1 MIAGPRSST
10 SDSQSVRYRAAMAR
24 SLMLA
29 AFVVSSWLPAQQD
42 AAATPTGFLS
52 ETVHIGTTDYPYVLY
67 VPRNYTP
74 EQRWPLI
81 LFLHGAGECGN
92 DGMLQVAVGLAP
104 AMMKATA
111 EWPFLVLMPQ
121 KPDRRS
127 AWEDHDEALMAM
139 LKKTQHDY
147 AVDER
152 QQFLTGLSQGGHG
165 TWVLGAKH
173 KDLWAAIAPVC
184 GYANATEIAP
194 ALTQM
199 PIWCFHGDADK
210 AVPVQQSKD
219 LTAAVQQAGGHA
231 ELTIYAGVGHNSWEK
246 AYGEAGLADWFL
258 AAGAERI
265 VRGYLAKPESLADC
279 RIHLSD
285 SSLDADRADSPTVT
299 REWHLERKGGRLEW
313 RDVLLD
319 PKSQGQAP
327 QKRQGSLESDGLF
340 RENLQRMLD
349 GGTFRMRNALN
360 PPGTRDTRHKLTLD
374 IELHGDSGP
383 FRFRREWSAT
393 GFAWQAPKTGP
404 LEAFAF
410 CVSELR

>member
-1 MIAGPRSST
+1 
-10 SDSQSVRYRAAMAR
+10 MAR
-24 SLMLA
+24 TLLLTALVLSA
-29 AFVVSSWLPAQQD
+29 WLPAQQD

-52 ETVHIGTTDYPYVLY
+52 ETVQIGTTDYPYVLY

-92 DGMLQVAVGLAP
+92 DGMLQVAVGLGP
-104 AMMKATA
+104 AIMKATT

-121 KPDRRS
+121 KPNRGS

-139 LKKTQHDY
+139 LKKTQHDF
-147 AVDER
+147 AVDDR
-152 QQFLTGLSQGGHG
+152 QLFLTGLSQGGHG

-173 KDLWAAIAPVC
+173 QDLWAAIAPVC
-184 GYANATEIAP
+184 GYANGKEIAP

-231 ELTIYAGVGHNSWEK
+231 ELTIYPGVGHNSWEK
-246 AYGEAGLADWFL
+246 AYGEAGLADWLL

-265 VRGYLAKPESLADC
+265 VRGYLAKPGSLADC
-279 RIHLSD
+279 SIELHDLWHPEEGEV
-285 SSLDADRADSPTVT
+285 PTGA

-313 RDVLLD
+313 RDELFDPDSLLGR
-319 PKSQGQAP
+319 SAP
-327 QKRQGSLESDGLF
+327 QKRQGSLEADELF

-349 GGTFRMRNALN
+349 GGTFRSRSIN
-360 PPGTRDTRHKLTLD
+360 PPGNRTRRHSVTLH
-374 IELHGDSGP
+374 IEINGDGGP
-383 FRFRREWSAT
+383 FRFHREWSAPA
-393 GFAWQAPKTGP
+393 FDWQGPKIGP
-404 LEAFAF
+404 AEAFAF
-410 CVSELR
+410 CISELK

>member
-1 MIAGPRSST
+1 MFRASP
-10 SDSQSVRYRAAMAR
+10 YRAAMVRTA
-24 SLMLA
+24 LLTVLA
-29 AFVVSSWLPAQQD
+29 MAAGLQAQSST
-42 AAATPTGFLS
+42 AATRDTTTGFLHQ
-52 ETVHIGTTDYPYVLY
+52 TIRVGTSDYPYVLY

-139 LKKTQHDY
+139 LKKTQHDF

-184 GYANATEIAP
+184 GYANAAEIAP

-231 ELTIYAGVGHNSWEK
+231 DLTIYAGVGHNSWDK

-265 VRGYLAKPESLADC
+265 VRGYLGKPESLKDYS
-279 RIHLSD
+279 IHLSD
-285 SSLDADRADSPTVT
+285 SWLDADRADSPTSTST
-299 REWHLERKGGRLEW
+299 REWHLERKGGLLEW
-313 RDVLLD
+313 RDVLLG
-319 PKSQGQAP
+319 PTSQGQAP
-327 QKRQGSLESDGLF
+327 QKRQGPLESDGLL

-383 FRFRREWSAT
+383 FRFRREWSAP
-393 GFAWQAPKTGP
+393 GFDWQGPKIGP
-404 LEAFAF
+404 AEAFAQ

>member
-1 MIAGPRSST
+1 MLRTALLTVLAMAAGLQAQSST
-10 SDSQSVRYRAAMAR
+10 
-24 SLMLA
+24 
-29 AFVVSSWLPAQQD
+29 
-42 AAATPTGFLS
+42 AAARDTATGFLHQ
-52 ETVHIGTTDYPYVLY
+52 TIRVGTTDYPYVLY

-139 LKKTQHDY
+139 LKKTQHDF

-279 RIHLSD
+279 SIDLED
-285 SSLDADRADSPTVT
+285 LWLVGDRADPSLGT
-299 REWHLERKGGRLEW
+299 RQWHLERKAGRLEW
-313 RDVLLD
+313 RDVVID
-319 PKSQGQAP
+319 PNTRGQGEP
-327 QKRQGSLESDGLF
+327 QKRQGSREADQLF

-349 GGTFRMRNALN
+349 GGTFRKRGFN
-360 PPGTRDTRHKLTLD
+360 PPNFGDKRHHLTLSVQ
-374 IELHGDSGP
+374 LNGDGGP
-383 FRFRREWSAT
+383 FRFHREWNAP
-393 GFAWQAPKTGP
+393 GFDWQGPKIGP
-404 LEAFAF
+404 AEAFAF

>member
-1 MIAGPRSST
+1 MVRTALLTVLALAAGLQAQSST
-10 SDSQSVRYRAAMAR
+10 
-24 SLMLA
+24 
-29 AFVVSSWLPAQQD
+29 
-42 AAATPTGFLS
+42 AAARTTATGFLHQTIRVGS
-52 ETVHIGTTDYPYVLY
+52 SDYPYVLY
-67 VPRNYTP
+67 VPRTYTP

-104 AMMKATA
+104 AIMKATA

-139 LKKTQHDY
+139 LKKTQHDF

-165 TWVLGAKH
+165 TWVLGARH
-173 KDLWAAIAPVC
+173 QDRWAAIAPVC
-184 GYANATEIAP
+184 GYADAAAIAP

-219 LTAAVQQAGGHA
+219 LTAAVQRAGGHA

-258 AAGAERI
+258 AVGGERV
-265 VRGYLAKPESLADC
+265 VRGYLAQPETMPDC
-279 RIHLSD
+279 RVQLVD
-285 SSLDADRADSPTVT
+285 MVFPEGGELPTSA
-299 REWHLERKGGRLEW
+299 REWHLERKNGRLEW
-313 RDVLLD
+313 RETVHDADSLVGRSAAQL
-319 PKSQGQAP
+319 
-327 QKRQGSLESDGLF
+327 RQGNLGSDDLL
-340 RENLQRMLD
+340 RRSLQRMVD
-349 GGTFRMRNALN
+349 GGAFRIR
-360 PPGTRDTRHKLTLD
+360 GTKPDPKTSRHSLTLR
-374 IELHGDSGP
+374 IEFPDDRLP
-383 FRFRREWSAT
+383 YRLCREWSAT
-393 GFAWQAPKTGP
+393 GFDWQAPKLGP
-404 LEAFAF
+404 AEAFAF
-410 CVSELR
+410 DISELR